1 MKAAPFDYVRPQ
13 TLAEAIA
20 ILAQDE
26 EARPIAGGQTLVPM
40 MAMRLARPTTLVDIA
55 RLPELNGATHDA
67 GDVVLGAA
75 AGQTETQ
82 ECELTPLHLPLLAAA
97 LPWVGHAPT
106 RNRGTLGGSVANSD
120 PAAEIPLV
128 LVALEGMIVVHG
140 MEGERRV
147 PANEFFTGPMM
158 NCLEQGELV
167 TALRFPIWPGGGL
180 GVGFHEVSARRSD
193 FAYVSAA
200 AQVQMGDDGKCARCT
215 VAIGGAPPVPTRLD
229 EASAALEGT
238 SLSDSDIA
246 SGLRPAIDVLEV
258 MTDGHASPG
267 YRRRV
272 ARELARRA
280 LCDARANAKKKTA
293 GGGGA

>member
-1 MKAAPFDYVRPQ
+1 MKAAPFDYIRPQ

-20 ILAQDE
+20 ILAEDE

-40 MAMRLARPTTLVDIA
+40 MAMRLARPTKLVDIA

-75 AGQTETQ
+75 AGQSETQ
-82 ECELTPLHLPLLAAA
+82 DCELTPLHLPLLAAA

-128 LVALEGMIVVHG
+128 LVALQGSIMVQG
-140 MEGERRV
+140 MEAERRV
-147 PANEFFTGPMM
+147 PASEFFTGPMM

-200 AQVQMGDDGKCARCT
+200 AQVQLGDDGKCTRCT

-229 EASAALEGT
+229 EASAALAGT
-238 SLSDSDIA
+238 ALSDDDIDSA
-246 SGLRPAIDVLEV
+246 LRPAIDGLEV

-280 LCDARANAKKKTA
+280 LCDARDNAKTQIA